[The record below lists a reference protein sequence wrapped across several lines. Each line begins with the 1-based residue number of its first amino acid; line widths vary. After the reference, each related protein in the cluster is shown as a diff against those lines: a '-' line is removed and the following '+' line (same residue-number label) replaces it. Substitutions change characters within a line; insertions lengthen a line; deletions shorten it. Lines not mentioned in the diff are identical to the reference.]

1 MDREEARGL
10 IHRATN
16 CSEHHVVLFTDGEFS
31 DVFLSYLQALDVP
44 RLCAESYRPPV
55 VLLGRDLDSPLRQEV
70 RKLGAEVTEI
80 ANDSDG
86 HYDRR
91 KLETLLKFYRKQ
103 ERTIIGAFS
112 VGDSTTGVLND
123 TQQITALLH
132 SNGALSVWDYSAA
145 AAYTKIDVCPIVSYG
160 GLTYKDAAYVRTDR
174 FLGGEGASG
183 VFITKGTSL
192 INPMFETVL
201 EGILSYSCVEGEID
215 RCLSPHSTQEP
226 VTSRDRRRHIVA
238 GPIRARAAF
247 ELKGYFGDCY
257 LQKRTLEVSER
268 LSRSLS
274 TQESIHVAGRR
285 TDAIALPYL
294 SLLFFHPHTEWAMHH
309 GFIVALLQDLFGISA
324 ALRPAAVHHL
334 PETPQL
340 ECQRAMHSILSHDS
354 AMPFASEKIMHV
366 GCVHFSLMYF
376 MKDIDLDFLSAAILL
391 IAKEGWRLLPFYR
404 LDGGMPGD
412 VCMCDVCRFN
422 VATGKWMMPHNFT
435 SKAERL
441 GNTMA
446 KLRALQSST
455 QSVHYRHISYLERA
469 RKVLQSIT
477 DKTVRKTL
485 KVGHQ
490 PQGEEGLSDMAV
502 SARWFMTPADALEL
516 LDDASP
522 VRLSKNT
529 AAERAGERRRT
540 WPGAHPTVTSPTSF
554 KSRQY
559 RRRFGQT

>member
-1 MDREEARGL
+1 M
-10 IHRATN
+10 IHRATH
-16 CSEHHVVLFTDGEFS
+16 CSEQHVVLFTDGEFS

-44 RLCAESYRPPV
+44 KLCAESYRPPV
-55 VLLGRDLDSPLRQEV
+55 VLLGRDLGSPLRKEV

-80 ANDSDG
+80 PDDSDG

-112 VGDSTTGVLND
+112 VGDEMTGVLND

-132 SNGALSVWDYSAA
+132 SNGALSVWDYSSA

-160 GLTYKDAAYVRTDR
+160 GLTYKDAVFVRTDR

-192 INPMFETVL
+192 VNPMFETVL
-201 EGILSYSCVEGEID
+201 EGILAYSCFEGEID
-215 RCLSPHSTQEP
+215 RSLSVHSTHEA
-226 VTSRDRRRHIVA
+226 VTSRDRRRHIVG
-238 GPIRARAAF
+238 GPVRARAAF

-274 TQESIHVAGRR
+274 TQESIHIAGRR

-324 ALRPAAVHHL
+324 APRPAAVHHL

-354 AMPFASEKIMHV
+354 SVPFANEKIMHV

-376 MKDIDLDFLSAAILL
+376 MRDIDLDFLSAAILL

-404 LDGGMPGD
+404 SDRVMPGE
-412 VCMCDVCRFN
+412 MSMYRVCRFN
-422 VATGKWMMPHNFT
+422 VATGKWIMPHNFS

-441 GNTMA
+441 GSTMA

-455 QSVHYRHISYLERA
+455 QSVHYRHVSYLERA
-469 RKVLQSIT
+469 RKLLQSVT
-477 DKTVRKTL
+477 DRTVRKTL
-485 KVGHQ
+485 KDGHP
-490 PQGEEGLSDMAV
+490 PQGEEGLSDSAV
-502 SARWFMTPADALEL
+502 KTRWFMTPADALEL
-516 LDDASP
+516 LGDASP

-529 AAERAGERRRT
+529 AAEHMGERRRT
-540 WPGAHPTVTSPTSF
+540 WPGTTPTLTSPTSF
-554 KSRQY
+554 RSRHY
-559 RRRFGQT
+559 RRRFGQS